1 MMVQGST
8 DNQLHGGVFGNDNVA
23 IELSV
28 RTSIVQRARC
38 KCSFSLI
45 SDVQKN
51 CKHTWLVQVIFTFT

>member
-1 MMVQGST
+1 MILQGST
-8 DNQLHGGVFGNDNVA
+8 DSQLHRRIFGNDNVA

-28 RTSIVQRARC
+28 RTSIVQHVRC

-51 CKHTWLVQVIFTFT
+51 CKHTHTHS